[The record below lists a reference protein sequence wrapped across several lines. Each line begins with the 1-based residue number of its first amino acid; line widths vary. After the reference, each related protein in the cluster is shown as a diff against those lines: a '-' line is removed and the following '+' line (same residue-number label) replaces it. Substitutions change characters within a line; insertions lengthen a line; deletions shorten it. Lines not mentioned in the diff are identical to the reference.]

1 MPKKINYQL
10 DEKQLQAVESAQK
23 SGASPQI
30 RLRATGIRLLHMG
43 RKPSEVAEILN
54 VVPATVYNWHER
66 FREGGVASLA
76 DEERS
81 GRPHLATPEYC
92 QTLEQVIETDPS
104 ELGYGFT
111 LWTIPRLLDHMQ
123 TVTGICLSDDTLRS
137 VLERQDF
144 VYRRPK
150 HDLRP
155 LQEPAARQSADE
167 LLEMLKKRPKPA
179 KSNYSL
185 WTKAP

>member
-1 MPKKINYQL
+1 MPKKNNYQL
-10 DEKQLQAVESAQK
+10 DAQQLQAVESAQK
-23 SGASPQI
+23 NGASPQI

-43 RKPSEVAEILN
+43 KKPAEVAEILN

-66 FREGGVASLA
+66 FCEGGVANLA

-81 GRPHLATPEYC
+81 GRRPLATPEYC
-92 QTLEQVIETDPS
+92 QTLEKVIETDPS

-111 LWTIPRLLDHMQ
+111 IWTIPRLLEHMQ
-123 TVTGICLSDDTLRS
+123 TVTGIRMSDDTLRT
-137 VLERQDF
+137 VLERQAF

-155 LQEPAARQSADE
+155 LQDPAARQSAEE
-167 LLEMLKKRPKPA
+167 LLEMLKKKRKQA